1 MTDGERD
8 WSRCEGMGSEAQ
20 VVGREEERSRE
31 TSSVTGSN
39 VDSEPEEMQ
48 GGKESIALGGLEV
61 IS

>member
-1 MTDGERD
+1 
-8 WSRCEGMGSEAQ
+8 MGSEAQ

-31 TSSVTGSN
+31 TSSSVTGSN